1 MKVSQL
7 SVFIENKSGRLAD
20 VTKVLSENA
29 INIRALSVAD
39 KVDYGLL
46 RLIVDNPDKAKTA
59 LNEEGFTVAVTHVLA
74 IEVPDVPGG
83 LAGIIAT
90 LADAGANIE
99 YMYAFVGTSG
109 QNAIVI
115 FRIENAD
122 DAIEILQSRGI
133 KILSGAEV
141 YAL

>member
-20 VTKVLSENA
+20 VTRVLADNA

-46 RLIVDNPDKAKTA
+46 RLIVDDPEKAKVC
-59 LNEEGFTVAVTHVLA
+59 LNEEGFTVAVTQVLA

-83 LAGIIAT
+83 LAGIIST

-122 DAIEILQSRGI
+122 DAIGILQSRGI
-133 KILSGAEV
+133 KILSGNEV

>member
-20 VTKVLSENA
+20 VTKVLADNQ

-46 RLIVDNPDKAKTA
+46 RLIVDDPEKAKST
-59 LNEEGFTVAVTHVLA
+59 LNDEGFTVAVTQVLA
-74 IEVPDVPGG
+74 IEVPDKPGG
-83 LAGIIAT
+83 LAGIIST
-90 LADAGANIE
+90 LAEAGINIE
-99 YMYAFVGTSG
+99 YMYAFVGTTG

-115 FRIENAD
+115 FRIESLD
-122 DAIEILQSRGI
+122 EAIEILRNRGI
-133 KILSGAEV
+133 KILSGAQV

>member
-7 SVFIENKSGRLAD
+7 SVFIENQSGRLAD
-20 VTKVLSENA
+20 VTRVLADNA

-46 RLIVDNPDKAKTA
+46 RLIVDDPEKAKAA
-59 LNEEGFTVAVTHVLA
+59 LTEEGFTVAVTNVLA

-83 LAGIIAT
+83 LAGIISI

-109 QNAIVI
+109 KNAIVI

>member
-1 MKVSQL
+1 L
-7 SVFIENKSGRLAD
+7 SVFIENQSGRLAD
-20 VTKVLSENA
+20 VTRVLSDNA

-46 RLIVDNPDKAKTA
+46 RLIVDDPEKAKAA
-59 LNEEGFTVAVTHVLA
+59 LTEEGFTVAVTNVLA

-83 LAGIIAT
+83 LAGIIAI

-109 QNAIVI
+109 KNAIVI

-133 KILSGAEV
+133 RILSGAEV

>member
-7 SVFIENKSGRLAD
+7 SVFIENTSGRLAD
-20 VTKVLSENA
+20 VTRVLADNGS
-29 INIRALSVAD
+29 NIRALSVAD

-46 RLIVDNPDKAKTA
+46 RLIVDNPENAKAWLT
-59 LNEEGFTVAVTHVLA
+59 EEGFTVAVTEVLA

-83 LAGIIAT
+83 LAEIIAT
-90 LADAGANIE
+90 LAEAGANIE

-115 FRIENAD
+115 FRIEDAD
-122 DAIEILQSRGI
+122 SAIEILQNRGI
-133 KILSGAEV
+133 RILTGAEV
-141 YAL
+141 YSL

>member
-20 VTKVLSENA
+20 VTRVLSDNA

-46 RLIVDNPDKAKTA
+46 RLIVDDPEKAKAA
-59 LNEEGFTVAVTHVLA
+59 LNEEGFTVAVTNVLA
-74 IEVPDVPGG
+74 IEVPDIPGG
-83 LAGIIAT
+83 LAGIIAI

-133 KILSGAEV
+133 RILSGAEV